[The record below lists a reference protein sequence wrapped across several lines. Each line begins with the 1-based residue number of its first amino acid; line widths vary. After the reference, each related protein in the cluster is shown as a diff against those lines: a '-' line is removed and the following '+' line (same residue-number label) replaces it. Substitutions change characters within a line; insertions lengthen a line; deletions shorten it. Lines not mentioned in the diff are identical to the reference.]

1 MKHDL
6 MRLALLLLLLLLLL
20 LFLFHKNQSNVR
32 LLVKFFLL
40 LHTWTYVTLMN
51 VTDVHER

>member
-6 MRLALLLLLLLLLL
+6 MRLALLLLLL